1 VKVIHDAFVI
11 MTPFLLAAA
20 GGLFTELAGS
30 LSIALEGF
38 MLIGAFTGIIAA
50 HVSGS
55 LAAGLAAGM
64 FFAVLFAALYGFAA
78 YFLKADIFIAGL
90 AANLL
95 ASGLTSVISGRFF
108 GTKGVLRFD
117 NIPGLKAV
125 KLPFI
130 GGYSIM
136 VYLSW
141 IFLVFSWY
149 VLFRTPFG
157 MRVRS
162 TGYDEE
168 TVRSLGLR
176 PGLYRLISVLIA
188 GAACGAAGAMLSL
201 NVSAFVPN
209 ITAGRGWIALVVI
222 YLGNRSFAGIFAASF
237 VFGLSISLSNYAQG
251 VVSIPPDFILA
262 FPYLL
267 TVTVMVVYSVWH
279 KRKRTGERG

>member
-1 VKVIHDAFVI
+1 MKIIHDAFAI

-64 FFAVLFAALYGFAA
+64 FFAVLFASLYGFAA

-95 ASGLTSVISGRFF
+95 AAGLTSVISGRFF

-117 NIPGLKAV
+117 NIPGLKTV
-125 KLPFI
+125 KLPLI
-130 GGYSIM
+130 GGYSVM

-149 VLFRTPFG
+149 ILFRTPFG

-201 NVSAFVPN
+201 NVSAFVPG

-262 FPYLL
+262 FPYVL

-279 KRKRTGERG
+279 KRKRAGERG